1 MSIAFQNY
9 YTAPSPDNWTGR
21 VDGSDRDHL
30 RWHQI
35 VKCKHLAEA
44 EDLNDCFVLLGYSCD
59 EGVKRNLGRV
69 GAAKAPTTLRKN
81 LSNLPLLQ
89 EQHTAIVDVG
99 DIHCQDNNLEA
110 SQEALGEAITCILK
124 KGGFPIVLGGGHE
137 VTFGHY
143 LGLRNASDEKIG
155 IINFDAHFDMRE
167 PQNNRATSGTGFYQI
182 AQREERFHYL
192 PIGIQQISNTQALF
206 NTAQTYGINWIEAQ
220 DFDVSNQEIIQ
231 EQVTSFIGDVDQLY
245 ITVDMDVF
253 AAPYA
258 PGVSAPAYNGIV
270 PNSFFM
276 WVFEHIINSPK
287 FVSIDF
293 AEFNPNYD
301 IDNRTA
307 KLVADLVFRVVKKR

>member
-30 RWHQI
+30 RWHHV
-35 VKCKHLAEA
+35 VKCIHLAEA

-69 GAAKAPTTLRKN
+69 GAAKAPATLRKS
-81 LSNLPLLQ
+81 LSNLPLLG
-89 EQHTAIVDVG
+89 EQQAAIIDAG
-99 DIHCQDNNLEA
+99 DIHCHDNNLEA
-110 SQEALGEAITCILK
+110 SQEALGEAVAHILK
-124 KGGFPIVLGGGHE
+124 IGGFPIILGGGHE

-143 LGLRNASDEKIG
+143 LGLRKANDKKIG
-155 IINFDAHFDMRE
+155 IINFDAHFDIRE
-167 PQNNRATSGTGFYQI
+167 PQDNNATSGTGFYQI
-182 AQREERFHYL
+182 AQREESFHYL
-192 PIGIQQISNTQALF
+192 PIGIQQISNTQTLF
-206 NTAQTYGINWIEAQ
+206 NTAQAYGVNWIQAQ
-220 DFDVSNQEIIQ
+220 DFDISNRERIQ
-231 EQVTSFIGDVDQLY
+231 EQITSFIRDIDQLY
-245 ITVDMDVF
+245 VTVDMDVF

-276 WVFEHIINSPK
+276 WVFECIINSPK

-293 AEFNPNYD
+293 AELNPSYD

-307 KLVADLVFRVVKKR
+307 KLVADLVFRVVKK